1 MHRPSHRSSL
11 AILALAAMLALGLPH
26 AALGSGSVA
35 ASQPSAIERL
45 VRQER
50 ARASELARLDAVAS
64 QNELSTMLDAREE
77 ALIARP
83 GTADGL
89 DPAIRTAMIAR
100 ASAAAAAPAVDVPS
114 TAGGE
119 EFAWGAAAL
128 GLGAGVAAMCVLLGC
143 VTLVRSH
150 GRLRSV

>member
-1 MHRPSHRSSL
+1 ML
-11 AILALAAMLALGLPH
+11 VAMLALGLPH
-26 AALGSGSVA
+26 AALGGDTA
-35 ASQPSAIERL
+35 PQPSAIERL
-45 VRQER
+45 VRQEN
-50 ARASELARLDAVAS
+50 ARATELARLDSIAD
-64 QNELSTMLDAREE
+64 QNELSAMLDAREQ

-83 GTADGL
+83 GPADGL

-100 ASAAAAAPAVDVPS
+100 ASAAAATPAVDVLSP
-114 TAGGE
+114 TGRE